1 MSERDGTLVGASAP
15 AAAEEVMAGLRGLV
29 VAAATALKGFRARVP
44 GMDDHDQAPFAL
56 DEIARA
62 GRRGL
67 SQVDIARALGMSPSS
82 ATRLIDSLEA
92 ADLVRREPHPNDRR
106 IKQVVLTVVGRALLA
121 DLMADL
127 ERNSRRAGLDRDA
140 LAAVGARL
148 SRLSVVVQ
156 P

>member
-1 MSERDGTLVGASAP
+1 
-15 AAAEEVMAGLRGLV
+15 
-29 VAAATALKGFRARVP
+29 
-44 GMDDHDQAPFAL
+44 
-56 DEIARA
+56 
-62 GRRGL
+62 
-67 SQVDIARALGMSPSS
+67 MSPSS